1 MSETPVGAVERDIV
15 ESGQVVT
22 VRLVDVHWGLGTF
35 DAFVRVAGAFG
46 GDCTSADHL
55 FRVGRTGDL
64 ASVEQVVL
72 AA

>member
-1 MSETPVGAVERDIV
+1 MSETPVGAVEGDVV
-15 ESGQVVT
+15 ESGQVVA
-22 VRLVDVHWGLGTF
+22 VCLVDVHRGLGAF

-46 GDCTSADHL
+46 GDGSSADHL
-55 FRVGRTGDL
+55 FRVSRTGDL